1 MTRQEMLQALSEGL
15 DPVAVSLKKWQ
26 EEKDL
31 AERANCACCEAF
43 RCGWYN
49 TDPEKDKPLCP
60 LPEENICG
68 KRNSLYDKWDGSLSD
83 RERARR
89 QQKMVAALTAL
100 AERRKAE
107 RETVE
112 AEREA
117 AIGDKTMTME
127 KYCERRLK

>member
-31 AERANCACCEAF
+31 AEHANCACCEAF

-60 LPEENICG
+60 LPDENICG
-68 KRNSLYDKWDGSLSD
+68 KRNSLYDKWDWSLSD

-89 QQKMVAALTAL
+89 QQKMVAALAAL
-100 AERRKAE
+100 AERRKN
-107 RETVE
+107 
-112 AEREA
+112 
-117 AIGDKTMTME
+117 E
-127 KYCERRLK
+127 KGEKSA